1 MSTKKFSTPEAGDSF
16 RGSKK
21 NRGET
26 SEEILQ
32 EWEGAVETV
41 EEKSFTAKLW
51 DITANEPYPTETVE
65 IPIEDV
71 SKNDRELI
79 RPGAAFNLAVVHSA
93 CPDSTGET
101 FGRVTFIRH
110 VRTAE
115 DMARVER
122 KAQSLI
128 EFLGL
133 ES

>member
-41 EEKSFTAKLW
+41 EEKTFTARLW
-51 DITANEPYPTETVE
+51 DITANELYPTETVE

-71 SKNDRELI
+71 SENDRKLI
-79 RPGAAFNLAVVHSA
+79 RPGAAFNLAVVRSVR
-93 CPDSTGET
+93 PDGAGET
-101 FGRVTFIRH
+101 FGCIMFIRH

-115 DMARVER
+115 DMAHVER

>member
-41 EEKSFTAKLW
+41 EEKTFTARLW
-51 DITANEPYPTETVE
+51 DLTANEPYPTETVE

-71 SKNDRELI
+71 SENDRELI
-79 RPGAAFNLAVVHSA
+79 RPGAAFNLAVVRSVR
-93 CPDSTGET
+93 PDSTGET
-101 FGRVTFIRH
+101 FGRIMFIRH
-110 VRTAE
+110 VRTDE

-122 KAQSLI
+122 KAQNLI